1 MEDFHWI
8 KDANKRLMMEKLYN
22 KAKADRVPIVLDEA
36 ARMIDSWLL
45 LLKPTRILE
54 VGAAVGYSAI
64 RMAVVSPISKIDTI
78 EKDPDRAKEARENI
92 QRFELDE
99 QIILHQGDALELIP
113 EMIQEYDLVFIDA
126 AKGQYG
132 RFFEDAMKLLRPGG
146 VIICDNMLF
155 HGFVEAEEVPKR
167 YRTMIKKLR
176 IFHETLMNHPELETR
191 ILSIDDGI
199 SISVKRG

>member
-1 MEDFHWI
+1 MENFHWI
-8 KDANKRLMMEKLYN
+8 KDDNKRLMMQELYN
-22 KAKADRVPIVLDEA
+22 KAKADRVPIVLDDA

-64 RMAVVSPISKIDTI
+64 RMALVSPISIIDTI
-78 EKDPDRAKEARENI
+78 EKDLDRAKEARENI
-92 QRFELDE
+92 QHFELGE
-99 QIILHQGDALELIP
+99 QIILHEGDALELIP

-132 RFFEDAMKLLRPGG
+132 RFFDDAMKLLRPGG

>member
-1 MEDFHWI
+1 VENFLWI
-8 KDANKRLMMEKLYN
+8 KDDNKRLMMQNLYN
-22 KAKADRVPIVLDEA
+22 KAKADHVPIILDEA

-54 VGAAVGYSAI
+54 VGTAVGYSAI
-64 RMAVVSPISKIDTI
+64 RMALVSPISKIDTI
-78 EKDPDRAKEARENI
+78 EKDLDRAKEALENI
-92 QRFELDE
+92 QHFELVE
-99 QIILHQGDALELIP
+99 QIILHEGDALELIP
-113 EMIQEYDLVFIDA
+113 EMTQEYDLVFIDA

-146 VIICDNMLF
+146 VVICDNMLF

-167 YRTMIKKLR
+167 YRAMIKKLR

>member
-1 MEDFHWI
+1 VEDFHWI

>member
-1 MEDFHWI
+1 MENFHWI
-8 KDANKRLMMEKLYN
+8 KDDNKRLMMQELYN
-22 KAKADRVPIVLDEA
+22 KAKADRVPIILDDA

-64 RMAVVSPISKIDTI
+64 RMALVSPISKIDTI
-78 EKDPDRAKEARENI
+78 EKDLDRAKEARENI
-92 QRFELDE
+92 QHFDLCE
-99 QIILHQGDALELIP
+99 QIFLHQGDALELIP
-113 EMIQEYDLVFIDA
+113 EMTQEYDLVFIDA

-132 RFFEDAMKLLRPGG
+132 RFFEDAMKLLGPGG

-167 YRTMIKKLR
+167 YRAMIKKLR
-176 IFHETLMNHPELETR
+176 AFHETLMKHPELETR

>member
-1 MEDFHWI
+1 MENFHWI

-92 QRFELDE
+92 QRFELDQ

>member
-1 MEDFHWI
+1 MENFLWI
-8 KDANKRLMMEKLYN
+8 KDDNKRLMMQNLYN
-22 KAKADRVPIVLDEA
+22 KAKADHVPIILDEA

-54 VGAAVGYSAI
+54 VGTAVGYSAI
-64 RMAVVSPISKIDTI
+64 RMALVSPISKIDTI
-78 EKDPDRAKEARENI
+78 EKDLDRAKEALENI
-92 QRFELDE
+92 QHFELVE
-99 QIILHQGDALELIP
+99 QIILHEGDALELIP
-113 EMIQEYDLVFIDA
+113 EMTQEYDLVFIDA

-146 VIICDNMLF
+146 VVICDNMLF

-167 YRTMIKKLR
+167 YRAMIKKLR